1 MQGVIEHY
9 CCACRIIGFF
19 PLRQAY
25 EQNIHYPRN
34 EFLFYGRY
42 MRKNGGRLKTK
53 DCPALLSKDK
63 VYLVQPC
70 LRSRTNSYLYNC
82 SHLADSGIVSFPL
95 NQLTAQIETPINFI
109 LDIHSYCRPNN
120 IEYRSGILIP

>member
-1 MQGVIEHY
+1 MVV
-9 CCACRIIGFF
+9 
-19 PLRQAY
+19 
-25 EQNIHYPRN
+25 
-34 EFLFYGRY
+34 

-53 DCPALLSKDK
+53 DCPAQQRQSVLGPALSPLQDEFI
-63 VYLVQPC
+63 
-70 LRSRTNSYLYNC
+70 SNC

-120 IEYRSGILIP
+120 IEY